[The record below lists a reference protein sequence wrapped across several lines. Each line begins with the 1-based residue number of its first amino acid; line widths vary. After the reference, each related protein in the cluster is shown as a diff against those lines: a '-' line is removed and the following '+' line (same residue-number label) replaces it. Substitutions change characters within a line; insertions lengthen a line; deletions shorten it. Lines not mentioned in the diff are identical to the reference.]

1 MLTKEEWRTAC
12 IVALVVFGILA
23 MWYSNTTADEYKSLY
38 DSYTAEK
45 HIADMMAD
53 VIADKNQQ
61 IDDLNQQIV
70 DLKEQLPK

>member
-1 MLTKEEWRTAC
+1 MLTRIEWRTAC

-38 DSYTAEK
+38 DSYAVEK

-53 VIADKNQQ
+53 AIADKNKQ
-61 IDDLNQQIV
+61 IDDLNQQIA
-70 DLKEQLPK
+70 DLESQLPK

>member
-23 MWYSNTTADEYKSLY
+23 MWYSNTTANEYKALY

-45 HIADMMAD
+45 HIADMMED
-53 VIADKNQQ
+53 VIVQKNQQ
-61 IDDLNQQIV
+61 INDLNRQIEE
-70 DLKEQLPK
+70 LESQLPK

>member
-1 MLTKEEWRTAC
+1 MLTRAEWRMAC

-23 MWYSNTTADEYKSLY
+23 MWYSNTTVDEYKSLY

-53 VIADKNQQ
+53 VIAEKNQQIGDLNQQ
-61 IDDLNQQIV
+61 IDDL
-70 DLKEQLPK
+70 KAQLPK

>member
-1 MLTKEEWRTAC
+1 MLTRAEWRMAC

-23 MWYSNTTADEYKSLY
+23 MWYSNTTAEEYKALY

-53 VIADKNQQ
+53 AIADKNKQ

-70 DLKEQLPK
+70 DLESQLPK